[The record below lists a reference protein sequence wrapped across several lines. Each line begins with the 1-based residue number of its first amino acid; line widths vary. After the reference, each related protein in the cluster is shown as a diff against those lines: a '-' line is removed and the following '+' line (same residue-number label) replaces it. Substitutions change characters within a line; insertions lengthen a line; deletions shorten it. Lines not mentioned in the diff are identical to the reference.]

1 MQIKFVD
8 AAGSEHLVDAEPG
21 ENAMRCATRHSILG
35 IVGECGGA
43 LACATCHGYVAD
55 EWASKLPPPSELERE
70 MLEGC
75 IDVQPNS
82 RLTCQLKLEP
92 ALDGL
97 VIQVANSQT

>member
-8 AAGSEHLVDAEPG
+8 PAGSEHLVDVESG
-21 ENAMRCATRHSILG
+21 ENAMRCATRHSIPG

-55 EWASKLPPPSELERE
+55 EWASKLPPPSELEME

-82 RLTCQLKLEP
+82 RLTCQLTLEP

-97 VIQVANSQT
+97 VIRIPHSQT

>member
-8 AAGSEHLVDAEPG
+8 PAGSEHLVDADPG
-21 ENAMRCATRHSILG
+21 ENAMRCATRHAIPG

-55 EWASKLPPPSELERE
+55 EWASKLPPPSELEKE

-82 RLTCQLKLEP
+82 RLTCQLTLEP
-92 ALDGL
+92 ALDGI
-97 VIQVANSQT
+97 VIHVAKSQT